1 MMADLISSANGF
13 RRDRRLQTQRITADL
28 IGYVVKK
35 IVQEVAPERVIL
47 FGSHARGEAGQN
59 SDLDLF
65 VIQDGHASNRA
76 VRRQIEAALR
86 GRRFG
91 VDLIVRT
98 TAEVRRNLADGN
110 PFYRRDIFGEGRVL
124 YERSTQTPR

>member
-1 MMADLISSANGF
+1 MAGLISSAHEIL
-13 RRDRRLQTQRITADL
+13 RDRRLQTQRITADL

-47 FGSHARGEAGQN
+47 FGAHARGEAGQN

-98 TAEVRRNLADGN
+98 TAEVRRNLADGH